1 MNEHV
6 SLIRWIGK
14 TIRRFTGWLYTL
26 RHIFVAL
33 FVLGNSGL
41 IFHTIYGLP
50 IDLLTLFNVRDYE
63 QINANFLINA
73 PYFMLGVFIVMS
85 SIFFFKQKTAY
96 EIE

>member
-1 MNEHV
+1 MKEHY
-6 SLIRWIGK
+6 SFIHWMAN
-14 TIRRFTGWLYTL
+14 TIRRFTKWLYTL

-50 IDLLTLFNVRDYE
+50 IDLFTLFNVRDYE
-63 QINANFLINA
+63 QINTSFLTNA

-85 SIFFFKQKTAY
+85 SVGLFLEPEFHG
-96 EIE
+96 